1 MKRRKSQKSCSIGTI
16 SRKGYTRK
24 TKTGKSVHVKRK
36 CVRNIGLPG
45 KYSTLVK
52 KQRRSISAKQSRA
65 AKRTTSPK
73 SCSIGEIKRSATSRK
88 GYIRRSKTGKLVKVR
103 RSVSR
108 ATCVKN
114 RGAKGKSSPQQ
125 KITIVQG
132 EHYLS
137 KFGYSAKKSTTSR
150 HTAIK
155 KLIKSGKSPLA
166 VRHMLIARSNLL
178 KRTEPTYSKKMYSDQ
193 KWTKKHY
200 KL

>member
-1 MKRRKSQKSCSIGTI
+1 MKRKSQKSCSVGTI

-24 TKTGKSVHVKRK
+24 SKTGKSVHIKRK

-52 KQRRSISAKQSRA
+52 KQLRSISSKQSRA
-65 AKRTTSPK
+65 TKRTKSSK
-73 SCSIGEIKRSATSRK
+73 SCKPGKIMRSATSRK
-88 GYIRRSKTGKLVKVR
+88 GYTRRLKTGKIVRVK
-103 RSVSR
+103 RSTMR

-114 RGAKGKSSPQQ
+114 RGSKGKSPTK

-137 KFGYSAKKSTTSR
+137 KFGYSANKSTTSR

-178 KRTEPTYSKKMYSDQ
+178 KRTEPTYSKKMYADQ
-193 KWTKKHY
+193 KWIGKKY

>member
-1 MKRRKSQKSCSIGTI
+1 M
-16 SRKGYTRK
+16 
-24 TKTGKSVHVKRK
+24 
-36 CVRNIGLPG
+36 
-45 KYSTLVK
+45 
-52 KQRRSISAKQSRA
+52 
-65 AKRTTSPK
+65 
-73 SCSIGEIKRSATSRK
+73 RSATSRK
-88 GYIRRSKTGKLVKVR
+88 GYTRRSKTGKLIKVR

-108 ATCVKN
+108 ATCIKN
-114 RGAKGKSSPQQ
+114 RGSKGKSLK

-150 HTAIK
+150 HNAIK

-178 KRTEPTYSKKMYSDQ
+178 KHTEPTYSNKMYADQ

>member
-1 MKRRKSQKSCSIGTI
+1 MKRKSQKSCSIGTI

-24 TKTGKSVHVKRK
+24 SKTGKSVHIKRK
-36 CVRNIGLPG
+36 CVRNVGLPG
-45 KYSTLVK
+45 KYSTLIK

-73 SCSIGEIKRSATSRK
+73 SCKPGKIMRSATSRK
-88 GYIRRSKTGKLVKVR
+88 GYTRRSKTGKLIKVR

-114 RGAKGKSSPQQ
+114 RGAKGKSLK
-125 KITIVQG
+125 KITIVQE

-150 HTAIK
+150 HNAIK
-155 KLIKSGKSPLA
+155 KLIKSGKSPLT

-178 KRTEPTYSKKMYSDQ
+178 KRTEPAYSKKMYADQ